1 VDASLDRSA
10 VAAAVRDHPDG
21 ATITVRVVV
30 RSPRTVISGLH
41 GDALKI
47 RVAAPPVDGA
57 ANEELCG
64 YVAGMLGLRASDV
77 TLLSG
82 DRSRDKVI
90 LAHGVDRD
98 RAIGALLA

>member
-1 VDASLDRSA
+1 
-10 VAAAVRDHPDG
+10 
-21 ATITVRVVV
+21 
-30 RSPRTVISGLH
+30 
-41 GDALKI
+41 
-47 RVAAPPVDGA
+47 VDGA